1 MLTDITIARALQIIC
16 GHGYL
21 PQEKG
26 SAMEIVTIGRK
37 LKKALKM
44 ALINRK
50 YA

>member
-1 MLTDITIARALQIIC
+1 MITDITSARALQFIG

-26 SAMEIVTIGRK
+26 SAMEIVTIGRR
-37 LKKALKM
+37 LKKAFNM